1 MIFQELFFFQLKK
14 NARYWLGSDTSKL
27 GTTIH
32 HFADFYGATSFG
44 VFIEVEWMKIEKS
57 EMWKKI
63 SNFCFSN
70 TEIRKGYMEIQKK
83 KNQLRIFWAQKN
95 LFHSFLNAFRVP
107 LKFNIDKL
115 LRDFFLLFIHIIHS
129 CLANHSVCRCT
140 LGKNPTVLIQP
151 SAILIYNSIRLI
163 QFSNSAI

>member
-1 MIFQELFFFQLKK
+1 MVGKWYIEIGHHYTPFCRFLWSNFIWRIYWGWMDENRKVWDVEKNFEFLFFK
-14 NARYWLGSDTSKL
+14 YWNTQRL
-27 GTTIH
+27 
-32 HFADFYGATSFG
+32 YG
-44 VFIEVEWMKIEKS
+44 
-57 EMWKKI
+57 
-63 SNFCFSN
+63 N
-70 TEIRKGYMEIQKK
+70 TK

-95 LFHSFLNAFRVP
+95 LFHSFLSAFWVP

-115 LRDFFLLFIHIIHS
+115 LRDFFLLFIHIIRS

-140 LGKNPTVLIQP
+140 LGKNHTVLIQS